1 MSPFVLAW
9 ARAFV
14 LTLGVE
20 LAVATPLLRGPR
32 APRLVLV
39 VLANLASH
47 PAVWFVFPD
56 LGLGYAA
63 WLTVAELWAVTVEA
77 IAYRVLL
84 PGVDTWRALGVAVA
98 ANAASLAVGLALR
111 AAGLA

>member
-9 ARAFV
+9 ARAFAV
-14 LTLGVE
+14 TVGVE
-20 LAVATPLLRGPR
+20 LAVAAPLLPGPR
-32 APRLVLV
+32 APRVLLVA
-39 VLANLASH
+39 LANLASH

-63 WLTVAELWAVTVEA
+63 WLVLAELWAVAVEA

-84 PGVDTWRALGVAVA
+84 PGVTTRRALLVALA
-98 ANAASLAVGLALR
+98 ANAASLAAGLGLR